1 MDIYPNPEN
10 GQAVVKYT
18 SFQDLIDDISNLDD
32 NFLIEINKI
41 KDVSDWKQSF
51 DYLDMLRKYNKFHA
65 DEFLVIFPKLMW
77 FLISNINNL
86 RSNLTKNAL
95 TLLKEIFTYNIKFLT
110 TIALQQPEAL
120 SDLIPLIYEKGN
132 NDKAF
137 LKNEAK
143 EAIKSF
149 EKNSPLNE
157 NLFKI
162 LLALTQEKNA
172 GISEKA
178 SESLCNIILSKEE
191 EILTK
196 ENGKELYA
204 LLLIILA
211 KLLDS
216 NRMVIKKHGDELLGL
231 LLKCPDFERYLEDC
245 LDKKEKD
252 AVVLAVENRKK
263 AGSGKSKESLKD
275 FLSKKKQ
282 G

>member
-1 MDIYPNPEN
+1 MDIYPNAEN

-18 SFQDLIDDISNLDD
+18 SFQDLTDDISNLDE

-41 KDVSDWKQSF
+41 KEASDWKQSF
-51 DYLDMLRKYNKFHA
+51 DYLDMLRKYNKFHPE
-65 DEFLVIFPKLMW
+65 EFLVIFPKLMW

-110 TIALQQPEAL
+110 TIALKQPEAL

-162 LLALTQEKNA
+162 LLALTQEKNY

-196 ENGKELYA
+196 ENGKELFA
-204 LLLIILA
+204 LLLRILA

-263 AGSGKSKESLKD
+263 AGSGKPKESLKD